1 MSDGLNTILRS
12 AIVASQSDRAEFV
25 EQLSSIIAERIGSSS
40 QQAALIESRIEQMSA
55 NLDRQQLLDQLM
67 SSIIGLGAEKQ
78 TPQQDIVRLEAKID
92 RLSEAIEE
100 LNKKL
105 GIGN

>member
-1 MSDGLNTILRS
+1 MNDNLNTILRS

-25 EQLSSIIAERIGSSS
+25 EQLSDIIAARIGSSS
-40 QQAALIESRIEQMSA
+40 TQAAIIESRIEQMTSS
-55 NLDRQQLLDQLM
+55 LDRQQLLEQLI
-67 SSIIGLGAEKQ
+67 SSIAGWGAEKQ
-78 TPQQDIVRLEAKID
+78 IPQQDVARLEAKID

-105 GIGN
+105 DR

>member
-1 MSDGLNTILRS
+1 MNDNLNTILRS

-25 EQLSSIIAERIGSSS
+25 EQLSDIIAAQIGSSS
-40 QQAALIESRIEQMSA
+40 TQAALIESRIEQMTNS
-55 NLDRQQLLDQLM
+55 LDRQQLLEQLI
-67 SSIIGLGAEKQ
+67 SSIVGWGAEKQ
-78 TPQQDIVRLEAKID
+78 IPQQDIARLETKID

-105 GIGN
+105 DR